1 MITKAIGRK
10 GMIEKTLGFI
20 GGGRVTRIML
30 EGFKRKGLTFKKV
43 VVSDINPEALKHL
56 KENFLDI
63 TVAPD
68 NNPLSASG
76 DIVFMALHPP
86 AVLPAL
92 DEIRSSLKPETV
104 LISLAPKITMAEIS
118 EGLGGFS
125 RIVRMIPNACS
136 IVNHGYNPVA
146 FSTSLDESERK
157 HLMKILAILGECP
170 EVDEARLEAYAVLT
184 GMGPTSFWF
193 QWEELAR
200 IGEAFGIDPDE
211 ARKVISHMIEG
222 AAKTLFYSNLTP
234 EEVMDLIPAR
244 PLMEEEGR
252 IREIYRCRL
261 EALPK
266 KLKS

>member
-1 MITKAIGRK
+1 MTK
-10 GMIEKTLGFI
+10 MFEKTIGFI
-20 GGGRVTRIML
+20 GGGRVTRIIL
-30 EGFKRKGLTFKKV
+30 GGFKRKNLSFKKV

-63 TVAPD
+63 TVAPG

-76 DIVFMALHPP
+76 DIVFMALHPS

-92 DEIRSSLKPETV
+92 DEIKSSLKRGAV
-104 LISLAPKITMAEIS
+104 LISLAPKIAISKIS
-118 EGLGGFS
+118 ERLEGFNK
-125 RIVRMIPNACS
+125 IARMIPNACA

-157 HLMKILAILGECP
+157 HLMKILAILGDSP
-170 EVDEARLEAYAVLT
+170 EVDEDKLEAYAVLT

-266 KLKS
+266 KLKNR